1 MKLLD
6 LASVRDEIARC
17 MKCGNCQAVC
27 PIYFET
33 KKELG
38 VARGKLTLAQAALE
52 EELPV
57 TPAFAKRLSLC
68 LTCNACVAN
77 CPSGVRFDRIL
88 LAARAAA
95 VKACGLPPV
104 KKVIFAGLS
113 HHIVFRAGLRS
124 GRLLQPLIFKRHPRK
139 KANYPRFP
147 LGLDR
152 RRIVPPLAAR
162 TLLEELPEVNQP
174 VGPVLNQ
181 VSNQAGQAVNLTPD
195 RAVSRPARP
204 RMRVA
209 FFTGCMINYIYTET
223 GRAVVKVLNR
233 NGVEVVLPP
242 EQHCCGIPVFVSGD
256 MVTARAMA
264 ASNVRIFSG
273 AQIDAIITACATCGE
288 AWRHHY
294 PELLEGGRDADQARE
309 LSKKHYDISEF
320 LVDII
325 GIAREPGLVGS
336 ISSMGSTGTV
346 GSTTG
351 KVTYHDPCHLNRGLG
366 INRAPREILRA
377 MPGVEFREMANPGRC
392 CGGSGSFSLS
402 YYDLSMD
409 IAAHKVADI
418 RNTGAETVVTGCP
431 ACRMQIEDA
440 LNRHQMPQRVLH
452 TVELLEMAYRA
463 AEDVKGDADLV
474 KKGERTSAAKAGE
487 KRAG

>member
-52 EELPV
+52 GELPV

-88 LAARAAA
+88 LAARAEA

-162 TLLEELPEVNQP
+162 TLLEELPEVNP
-174 VGPVLNQ
+174 
-181 VSNQAGQAVNLTPD
+181 AIDAD
-195 RAVSRPARP
+195 RVPNRPARP

-209 FFTGCMINYIYTET
+209 FFTGCMINYIYTEI
-223 GRAVVKVLNR
+223 GRAVVHVLNR
-233 NGVEVVLPP
+233 NGIEVVLPP

-294 PELLEGGRDADQARE
+294 PELLEGAREAEQARE
-309 LSKKHYDISEF
+309 LGKKHYDISEF
-320 LVDII
+320 LVDVI
-325 GIAREPGLVGS
+325 GIAIEPGLVGS
-336 ISSMGSTGTV
+336 ASSVGATGSV

-377 MPGVEFREMANPGRC
+377 IPGVEFKEMADPGRC

-452 TVELLEMAYRA
+452 TVELLEMAYQA
-463 AEDVKGDADLV
+463 AEAVEGEVDSAGDADLV
-474 KKGERTSAAKAGE
+474 NKEERTSAAKAGK